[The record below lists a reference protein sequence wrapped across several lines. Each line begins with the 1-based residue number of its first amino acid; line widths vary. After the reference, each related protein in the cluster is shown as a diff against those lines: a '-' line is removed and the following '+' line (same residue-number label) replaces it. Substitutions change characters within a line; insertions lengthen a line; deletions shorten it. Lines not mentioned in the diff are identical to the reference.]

1 LILAENLI
9 DYDRRVSR
17 NLISIVGE
25 TQFCEMEDFDVVGQI
40 LEAKVEVEVQVG
52 VCLGVEVQAEVCLG
66 EEV

>member
-1 LILAENLI
+1 MA
-9 DYDRRVSR
+9 DSGVDTGFV
-17 NLISIVGE
+17 
-25 TQFCEMEDFDVVGQI
+25 

>member
-1 LILAENLI
+1 MADSGVDTRFREEAK
-9 DYDRRVSR
+9 V
-17 NLISIVGE
+17 
-25 TQFCEMEDFDVVGQI
+25 